1 MEGPFFLPFCY
12 TNSILTNKNNRI
24 PPVFVG
30 IPIEKGQNPLY
41 NKGVLKKGERGWKI
55 IIRNIWSANGTGY
68 LLC

>member
-1 MEGPFFLPFCY
+1 MEGPFFLLFCY

-41 NKGVLKKGERGWKI
+41 NK
-55 IIRNIWSANGTGY
+55 AY
-68 LLC
+68 